1 MFLKQL
7 GDLISK
13 QFDTGSIK
21 SVETSIREEQM
32 EFVAQMKG
40 QDVIVQIQV
49 KPYIPIEK
57 FFNDEEDYKEFIRR
71 LYLDDDWYK
80 DLSNN
85 KRKGIEESNLMK
97 RKEFV
102 NFLMDAYCRK
112 HLDARQ
118 ISKLSG
124 IPQPKLYAAI
134 KHLKLKRV
142 YPEMTKAERHQIV
155 NHEDLNDPMVKL
167 KIDNKPFLPTKV
179 IKKKWKKKK

>member
-1 MFLKQL
+1 MFLKKL
-7 GDLISK
+7 GDIISK
-13 QFDTGSIK
+13 QFDKDSIK
-21 SVETSIREEQM
+21 SVETSVREEQM
-32 EFVAQMKG
+32 EFVGTMDG
-40 QDVIVQIQV
+40 QDVLVQIQV
-49 KPYIPIEK
+49 KPFTPINH
-57 FFNDEEDYKEFIRR
+57 FFHEEDYKEFVRR

-80 DLSNN
+80 DTTNN
-85 KRKGIEESNLMK
+85 KAKGIEESNLMK

-142 YPEMTKAERHQIV
+142 YPEMTKAERHEIV
-155 NHEDLNDPMVKL
+155 NHEDLSNPMIQL
-167 KIDNKPFLPTKV
+167 KVDHKPFLPKKV